1 MGQLVNQYGIKG
13 ANGRNI
19 NVLQQL
25 NQAQAAAEQEYNS
38 PQVQQAIAD
47 AKAESGK
54 VDQELKNLQAQFQ
67 NKNLIQVINAV
78 VNQAGQQIA
87 KIPNADLKA
96 AAASA
101 LNSAKQESKQAVY
114 NAGLGRKSLTQLKNQ
129 GQQKVKQLAHQNQLP
144 TNQQQAMAK
153 ANQQLNQLAQ
163 KVNQF

>member
-1 MGQLVNQYGIKG
+1 MGSLFQNVERNRHTHADHIMKFVVASLALVCLVNAAPQNLEKKAQAIAKSALNKGVSQLQQLVNQYGIKG

-25 NQAQAAAEQEYNS
+25 NSAQAAAEQEYNS
-38 PQVQQAIAD
+38 PQVQQAIAE
-47 AKAESGK
+47 AKVESGK

-78 VNQAGQQIA
+78 VGKAGQQIS

-101 LNSAKQESKQAVY
+101 
-114 NAGLGRKSLTQLKNQ
+114 
-129 GQQKVKQLAHQNQLP
+129 
-144 TNQQQAMAK
+144 
-153 ANQQLNQLAQ
+153 
-163 KVNQF
+163 